1 MSNNEVV
8 KTNLPTLKAL
18 NTDNKRA
25 FKNDQL
31 NYLLNQDP
39 PKKFVKD
46 FPSEMGIRGGGSYL
60 PIDKVEFFLTRI
72 FQQWKVEILD
82 CGTAFQSCF
91 VTVRLHYL
99 SPATG
104 EWSYHDGI
112 GAAPVQTD
120 AGKSAADLA
129 AIKSRAVQIAFPIA
143 KSLAIKDAA
152 DHLGRLFGR
161 DINRKDPV
169 AFTGAYFQ
177 PETITKEDIEE
188 LYEKV
193 KDKLSPA
200 DRQNIERVIL
210 NSEEKSY
217 KKAYETLKALK

>member
-1 MSNNEVV
+1 MSNNEIP
-8 KTNLPTLKAL
+8 KNNLPTLKEL
-18 NTDNKRA
+18 NTDVKRA

-46 FPSEMGIRGGGSYL
+46 FPAEMRISGSYL
-60 PIDKVEFFLTRI
+60 PIDKVEFLLTRI

-91 VTVRLHYL
+91 VTIRLHYL
-99 SPATG
+99 SPATN

-112 GAAPVQTD
+112 GASPVQTD
-120 AGKSAADLA
+120 AGKSAADLS

-161 DINRKDPV
+161 DINRKDPI
-169 AFTGAYFQ
+169 AFSGAYYQ
-177 PETITKEDIEE
+177 PETITKEDLSE
-188 LYEKV
+188 LYEKH
-193 KDKLSPA
+193 KDKLSPS
-200 DRQNIERVIL
+200 DRQNYERIIL

-217 KKAYETLKALK
+217 KKAYENLKVLK